1 MLTIRHDQNTIV
13 IESDSMG
20 AYRNEATENCLKFI
34 KRYGAHE
41 SSGIMIVFRELLINA
56 VQHGCAAN
64 VFQQSIKIE
73 IKHLSNG
80 MFKITVTDSGP
91 GFRYRQLDLESV
103 PDDPRHVTN
112 RGYRLI
118 RTFSKEIE
126 FNEAGNSVTAYVPA
140 QEKN

>member
-1 MLTIRHDQNTIV
+1 MLTISHDKNTIV
-13 IESDSMG
+13 IESDTMG

-56 VQHGCAAN
+56 VQHGCASS

-73 IKHLSNG
+73 IKHLRNG
-80 MFKITVTDSGP
+80 MFKIRVTDSGR
-91 GFRYRQLDLESV
+91 GFKYQQLDLESV

-118 RTFSKEIE
+118 RMFSKEIE
-126 FNEAGNSVTAYVPA
+126 FNETGNSVTAYVPA
-140 QEKN
+140 QDKN